1 MYKLKMIH
9 AIKDHQIS
17 RLLNLFIT
25 ELVINTLNSL
35 KKIDIALSERV

>member
-17 RLLNLFIT
+17 RLFIT